1 MRMVV
6 LAGAVLLAAAC
17 SNPDEAP
24 SEVVED
30 PQGNDTV
37 AASEDTSLP
46 GDFAETAWRI
56 TSEEGARYTTY
67 LDRDGSYRDLRN
79 GDLWQEGQW
88 TFNATGDERL
98 CFTPDEENGVE
109 RCWKPESMTDDMM
122 DATGP
127 QERRIELQ
135 RVDYQLP
142 DESSAEGE

>member
-6 LAGAVLLAAAC
+6 LAGAMVLVAAC
-17 SNPDEAP
+17 SNPDENS
-24 SEVVED
+24 SEVVETTEVGE
-30 PQGNDTV
+30 PV
-37 AASEDTSLP
+37 AAAEDTSLP

-56 TSEEGARYTTY
+56 TSEDGARYTTY

-98 CFTPDEENGVE
+98 CFTPNEENGVE
-109 RCWKPESMTDDMM
+109 RCWNPESMTDDMM

-127 QERRIELQ
+127 QDRRIELQ
-135 RVDYQLP
+135 RVDYRLP
-142 DESSAEGE
+142 DESSTEDE

>member
-1 MRMVV
+1 MRMVI

-17 SNPDEAP
+17 SNPDETP

-30 PQGNDTV
+30 PQGNVT
-37 AASEDTSLP
+37 AAAVEDTSLP

-56 TSEEGARYTTY
+56 TSEDGARYTTY

-79 GDLWQEGQW
+79 GDLWQKGQW

-98 CFTPDEENGVE
+98 CFIPDEEYGVE
-109 RCWKPESMTDDMM
+109 RCWKPESMTDDLM

-127 QERRIELQ
+127 QDRRIELQ
-135 RVDYQLP
+135 RVDYRLP
-142 DESSAEGE
+142 DKSSTEDE